1 MELSTLIILFVFG
14 VIIGSFLNVISLR
27 YKPGQHLLDV
37 KIIGGRSQ
45 CSTCKSVLRW
55 YELVPLFSFFVQ
67 KMKCRHCAHALSWQ
81 YPIVEFVSGLLTV
94 ALPAFLFSFFNFN
107 IHIIQGGSLL
117 WFYSFIG
124 LWLLAT
130 YTFIVI
136 AIVDLRHRIIPDQ
149 ANILL
154 AVFGLGILLIKS
166 TYSANFQFFGS
177 FFKSYAAVFS
187 ISSGLLVNTGMA
199 LLTALVIYGG
209 IILLTSGRGMG
220 LGDLKLALPIAL
232 FLGWPD
238 VLLAF
243 SASFIVGAV
252 FAIPLLLHKVKKIND
267 AIPFGPF
274 IIIGV
279 YVTIF
284 YGYQFAQ
291 WYFGLI

>member
-27 YKPGQHLLDV
+27 YKPGQHLLNV

-45 CSTCKSVLRW
+45 CPTCKSVLRW
-55 YELVPLFSFFVQ
+55 YELVPLLSFFFQ
-67 KMKCRHCAHALSWQ
+67 RMKCRHCSHALSWQ
-81 YPIVEFVSGLLTV
+81 YPIIEFVSGLLTV
-94 ALPAFLFSFFNFN
+94 ALPVFFFSFFNFTT
-107 IHIIQGGSLL
+107 HVIQGDSLL

-130 YTFIVI
+130 YTFLVI
-136 AIVDLRHRIIPDQ
+136 AIVDLRYRIIPDQ

-154 AVFGLGILLIKS
+154 TVLGLGILLIKGAHP
-166 TYSANFQFFGS
+166 ANFQFFGS
-177 FFKSYAAVFS
+177 YFKSYAAVFS
-187 ISSGLLVNTGMA
+187 ISSGLLVNTGFA
-199 LLTALVIYGG
+199 LLTALIIYGG
-209 IILLTSGRGMG
+209 IILLTQGRGMG

-243 SASFIVGAV
+243 SASFIIGAV
-252 FAIPLLLHKVKKIND
+252 FTIPLLLHKVKKMND

-274 IIIGV
+274 IIVGV

-284 YGYQFAQ
+284 YGYRFAQ
-291 WYFGLI
+291 WYFSLI